1 MTVAAFMRLRTA
13 GLARFFGHGRP
24 LSLSKRIFF
33 LAVILIL
40 LSVGVETFFIT
51 RHIQNY
57 AIEEGRNKIL
67 SIAEKTARDPRI
79 IEAFTRTNPSRVIQP
94 IAETIR
100 VTTGTSYVVVM
111 NMDAIRYSHPEPDL
125 IGRHFSGGDEKA
137 SLKGSTF
144 ISQIQG
150 PLGVS
155 QRAFVPVIDENK
167 RQVGVVAV
175 GLMLTEIKKQQ
186 SKILSMVYLVAL
198 ISLLIGLGGAIL
210 LSRNIK
216 KSIFGLEP
224 HEISAIL
231 EERNVILSSIREG
244 VVAIDSEGRVI
255 LINDTARKIFGL
267 QGFMPNQPIAELLPN
282 DRLPLVIE
290 TGNPIF
296 DEEQVLGDKVVLVNR
311 VPLISQGRIIG
322 AVATFR
328 DMGEIRRLAEE
339 LTEVRKYIDALR
351 EQHHEHLN
359 KLHIISGLLQ
369 LKDYEEAVHFT
380 IKTVSQKQKLSDFLR
395 ARIKSPLV
403 SGLLFS
409 KTEEAR
415 EHHIHIAIAPES
427 SFPRL
432 PDDVCVSVVTILGNI
447 LENAIESLIS
457 SDRQDKEITL
467 LMAER
472 EEHLEIAVRDNGD
485 GFPEELKMKVLDKGF
500 TTKNPRKN
508 MGMGLY
514 LVKREVERL
523 KGALQISCEH
533 GAAFTVTLPKQYLQ
547 ENLG

>member
-1 MTVAAFMRLRTA
+1 MRFKAANILKFR
-13 GLARFFGHGRP
+13 GDGHP

-40 LSVGVETFFIT
+40 IAVGVETFFIT

-57 AIEEGRNKIL
+57 AIEEGRKKIL
-67 SIAEKTARDPRI
+67 FIAEKTARDRRI
-79 IEAFTRTNPSRVIQP
+79 IEAFRRPNPSRVIQP

-125 IGRHFSGGDEKA
+125 IGRHFSGGDEKE
-137 SLKGSTF
+137 SLKGNTF
-144 ISQIQG
+144 ISQVQG

-186 SKILSMVYLVAL
+186 RKILPMVYLLAL
-198 ISLLIGLGGAIL
+198 ISMLIGLGGAIF

-224 HEISAIL
+224 YQISSLL
-231 EERNVILSSIREG
+231 EERNAILSSIREG
-244 VVAIDSEGRVI
+244 AVAIDTENRVI
-255 LINDTARKIFGL
+255 MINDAAKRIFGL
-267 QGFMPNQPIAELLPN
+267 QDLAPDQLIEEILPN
-282 DRLPLVIE
+282 DRLPLVVK
-290 TGNPIF
+290 TGLPIF
-296 DEEQVLGDKVVLVNR
+296 DEEQVLKDTVVLINR
-311 VPLISQGRIIG
+311 VPLVSQGRIIG

-369 LKDYEEAVHFT
+369 LKEYREAIHF
-380 IKTVSQKQKLSDFLR
+380 IVQTVSQKQKLSDFLR

-403 SGLLFS
+403 SGLLFA
-409 KTEEAR
+409 KMEEAR
-415 EHHIHIAIAPES
+415 GHHIVVSIDPES
-427 SFPRL
+427 SFPKIEEGISL
-432 PDDVCVSVVTILGNI
+432 AVVTILGNI
-447 LENAIESLIS
+447 LENSIESLIK
-457 SDRQDKEITL
+457 SDRRDKEISL
-467 LMAER
+467 FMAER
-472 EEHLEIAVRDNGD
+472 DEHIEIVIRDNGA
-485 GFPEELKMKVLDKGF
+485 GFPEELKTKVLEKGF
-500 TTKNPRKN
+500 TTKNPLKN

-514 LVKREVERL
+514 IVKREVERL
-523 KGALQISCEH
+523 GGDLRISCDH
-533 GAAFTVTLPKQYLQ
+533 GAEFSVTLPKEQLLGQ
-547 ENLG
+547 EVGG

>member
-1 MTVAAFMRLRTA
+1 MRFRAFDP
-13 GLARFFGHGRP
+13 ARFLTGVRP

-33 LAVILIL
+33 LVVILIL
-40 LSVGVETFFIT
+40 IAVGVETFFIT

-57 AIEEGRNKIL
+57 AIEEGRKKIL

-79 IEAFTRTNPSRVIQP
+79 IAAFRMANPSRVIQP

-100 VTTGTSYVVVM
+100 TTTGTSYVVVM
-111 NMDAIRYSHPEPDL
+111 NMEAIRYSHPEPDL
-125 IGRHFSGGDEKA
+125 LGKHFSGGDETE
-137 SLKGSTF
+137 SLQGNTF
-144 ISQIQG
+144 ISQMRG

-167 RQVGVVAV
+167 RQIGAVAV
-175 GLMLTEIKKQQ
+175 GLMITEIEKQQ
-186 SKILSMVYLVAL
+186 KKILPMVYLLAL
-198 ISLLIGLGGAIL
+198 ISMLLGLGGAIL

-216 KSIFGLEP
+216 KLIFGLEP
-224 HEISAIL
+224 YEIAAIL

-244 VVAIDSEGRVI
+244 VIAIDRKNRI
-255 LINDTARKIFGL
+255 IMINETAKKIFGL
-267 QGFMPNQPIAELLPN
+267 QELAPSQPIDILPD
-282 DRLPLVIE
+282 DRLPLVIQ
-290 TGNPIF
+290 TGQPIF
-296 DEEQVLGDKVVLVNR
+296 DEEQVLKDTVVLINR
-311 VPLISQGRIIG
+311 IPLISQGRIIG

-380 IKTVSQKQKLSDFLR
+380 IKTVSQKQRISDFLR
-395 ARIKSPLV
+395 ARIKSPLL
-403 SGLLFS
+403 SGLLFA

-415 EHHIHIAIAPES
+415 EHHINIAIAPES

-432 PDDVCVSVVTILGNI
+432 RDDVCVSVATILGNI
-447 LENAIESLIS
+447 LENSIESLINS
-457 SDRQDKEITL
+457 KRQDKEISL
-467 LMAER
+467 LLAER
-472 EEHLEIAVRDNGD
+472 EDHLEIVIRDNGD

-500 TTKNPRKN
+500 TTKNTQKN

-514 LVKREVERL
+514 IVKREMERL
-523 KGALQISCEH
+523 GGDLRISCEC
-533 GAAFTVTLPKQYLQ
+533 GVTFSITLPKRHLPG
-547 ENLG
+547 EETL

>member
-1 MTVAAFMRLRTA
+1 MRCRGVKFLK
-13 GLARFFGHGRP
+13 FQKDGRP

-33 LAVILIL
+33 LVIILIL
-40 LSVGVETFFIT
+40 ISVGVESFFIT

-57 AIEEGRNKIL
+57 AIEEGRKKIL
-67 SIAEKTARDPRI
+67 FIAEKTARDPRI
-79 IEAFTRTNPSRVIQP
+79 IEAFRRRTPSRVIQP

-125 IGRHFSGGDEKA
+125 IGKHFSGGDEKE
-137 SLKGSTF
+137 SLQGKIF
-144 ISQIQG
+144 ISQVQG

-175 GLMLTEIKKQQ
+175 GLMLTEIGKDQK
-186 SKILSMVYLVAL
+186 KILPMVYLLAL
-198 ISLLIGLGGAIL
+198 ISVLIGLGGAIL

-224 HEISAIL
+224 YQISSLL
-231 EERNVILSSIREG
+231 EERNAILSSIREG
-244 VVAIDSEGRVI
+244 AVAIDRENRVI
-255 LINDTARKIFGL
+255 MINDAAKKIFGL
-267 QGFMPNQPIAELLPN
+267 QELAPDQLIEDILPN
-282 DRLPLVIE
+282 DRLPLVVK
-290 TGNPIF
+290 TGLPIF
-296 DEEQVLGDKVVLVNR
+296 DEEQVLNDTVVLINR
-311 VPLISQGRIIG
+311 VPLVSQGRIIG

-369 LKDYEEAVHFT
+369 LKEYREAIHF
-380 IKTVSQKQKLSDFLR
+380 IVKTVSQKQKLSDFLR
-395 ARIKSPLV
+395 LRIKSPLV
-403 SGLLFS
+403 SGLLFA
-409 KTEEAR
+409 KMEEAR
-415 EHHIHIAIAPES
+415 QHHISVSVDPES
-427 SFPRL
+427 SFPKIEEHISL
-432 PDDVCVSVVTILGNI
+432 SVVTIIGNI
-447 LENAIESLIS
+447 LENSIESLIS
-457 SDRQDKEITL
+457 SDRRDKEISL

-472 EEHLEIAVRDNGD
+472 AEHIEIVIRDNGD
-485 GFPEELKMKVLDKGF
+485 GFSEDLKKKVLEKGF
-500 TTKNPRKN
+500 TTKNPLRN

-514 LVKREVERL
+514 IVKREIERL
-523 KGALQISCEH
+523 GGDMRISCER
-533 GAAFTVTLPKQYLQ
+533 GAEFSVTLPKQGLMCK
-547 ENLG
+547 EDRG

>member
-1 MTVAAFMRLRTA
+1 MRLRTA
-13 GLARFFGHGRP
+13 GLARFSGHRRP

-57 AIEEGRNKIL
+57 AIAEGRKKIL
-67 SIAEKTARDPRI
+67 SIAEKTARDPRVI
-79 IEAFTRTNPSRVIQP
+79 AAFRRANPSRVIQP

-100 VTTGTSYVVVM
+100 TTTGTSYVVVM
-111 NMDAIRYSHPEPDL
+111 NMEAIRYSHPEPDL
-125 IGRHFSGGDEKA
+125 IGRHFSGGDERE
-137 SLKGSTF
+137 SLRGNTF
-144 ISQIQG
+144 ISQMQG

-167 RQVGVVAV
+167 RQIGVVAV
-175 GLMLTEIKKQQ
+175 GLMITEIEKQQ
-186 SKILSMVYLVAL
+186 KKILPMVYLSAL
-198 ISLLIGLGGAIL
+198 ISMLLGLGGAIL

-216 KSIFGLEP
+216 KLIFGLEP
-224 HEISAIL
+224 YEIAAIL
-231 EERNVILSSIREG
+231 EERNVILYSIREG
-244 VVAIDSEGRVI
+244 VIAIDRENRI
-255 LINDTARKIFGL
+255 IMINDTARKIFGL
-267 QGFMPNQPIAELLPN
+267 QELAPNQPISGILPD
-282 DRLPLVIE
+282 DRLPLVIQ
-290 TGNPIF
+290 TGRPIF
-296 DEEQVLGDKVVLVNR
+296 DEEQVLKDTVVLINR
-311 VPLISQGRIIG
+311 IPLISQGRIIG

-403 SGLLFS
+403 SGLLFA

-415 EHHIHIAIAPES
+415 EHHINIAIAPES
-427 SFPRL
+427 SFPWL
-432 PDDVCVSVVTILGNI
+432 PDDVCVSVATILGNL
-447 LENAIESLIS
+447 LENSIESLIS
-457 SDRQDKEITL
+457 SERQDKEISV

-472 EEHLEIAVRDNGD
+472 EAHLEIVIRDNGD

-500 TTKNPRKN
+500 TTKNTQKN

-514 LVKREVERL
+514 IVKREMERL
-523 KGALQISCEH
+523 GGDLRISCEC
-533 GAAFTVTLPKQYLQ
+533 GVAFSITLPKRHLPG
-547 ENLG
+547 EETPG